1 MNAVKNLSTL
11 IDALEK
17 IASLPTQEILDNPQL
32 QKDIRKALSVTN
44 IEGMINQ
51 FMSDAIDQSQQRQY
65 DTKSDVNKLLHLYAR
80 RESERMIGVVPTV
93 YETKVVEDGFKADMT
108 AVTKNVKGIEPSLDK
123 EFASAYN
130 AIYADGAVKINTAGD
145 PALLGSYID
154 YTPYRANM
162 AEYLAVPTLSE
173 MVDKPLALALKKMP
187 KIVSQNKILVERV
200 EKFFKRVQMRSV
212 LKDAM
217 FYSLLSPRGSLTVP
231 IKRSGKIT
239 FNVFND
245 TQFSYG
251 AGKSFSGIT
260 QQYDPTRVGALYCMG
275 AQLRHGVSAFFLCP
289 GYDPLFGVG
298 LNRVPQLRSAAEAWN
313 LYVHVLKILLVRSQV
328 IIEKMEGDIQT
339 DTMLSKMRSQ
349 LQRLSQTM
357 GVSTPI
363 EQPRGMALD
372 IMTNNIGPGTAD
384 IASVFKEFV
393 GSVTGVAPE
402 YFFGGGNSNYS
413 QAAFQIASTN
423 ENINSRYQE
432 SQIEPILRFAINTAI
447 AEDSEFA
454 NIGAAENDFE
464 IEFESIYDETEAEKA
479 ELANKRT
486 DTLIRQRDFPELEE
500 AYKKL
505 GLLRDDISFKGLAPD
520 HNEDD
525 NEDPKDGNPGPG
537 ETEKSVLSNPL
548 T

>member
-1 MNAVKNLSTL
+1 MNAFKNLSTF

-17 IASLPTQEILDNPQL
+17 IASLPTQEILDNPKL
-32 QKDIRKALSVTN
+32 KADIRNALSVTN

-51 FMSDAIDQSQQRQY
+51 FMSDAINQSQQREY
-65 DTKSDVNKLLHLYAR
+65 DTRSDVNKLLHLYAQ
-80 RESERMIGVVPTV
+80 REAQKMTGMSPKV
-93 YETKVVEDGFKADMT
+93 YETKLVEDGFNPDM
-108 AVTKNVKGIEPSLDK
+108 AVVTKNVKGITQSLEKD
-123 EFASAYN
+123 FATAFN
-130 AIYADGAVKINTAGD
+130 AIYSDGAVKINTPGD

-187 KIVSQNKILVERV
+187 KIVSKNNVLVERV
-200 EKFFKRVQMRSV
+200 EKFFKRVQMKNV

-260 QQYDPTRVGALYCMG
+260 QQYDPTRVGNLYCMG
-275 AQLRHGVSAFFLCP
+275 AQLRHGISAFFLCP

-313 LYVHVLKILLVRSQV
+313 LYVHVLKILLVRSQI

-349 LQRLSQTM
+349 LQRLNQTM

-363 EQPRGMALD
+363 EQPRGMAMD

-423 ENINSRYQE
+423 ENINSRYQVA
-432 SQIEPILRFAINTAI
+432 QIEPILRFAINTAI
-447 AEDSEFA
+447 AEDSEFQG
-454 NIGAAENDFE
+454 IGAEENDFE

-479 ELANKRT
+479 DLENKRT
-486 DTLIRQRDFPELEE
+486 ETLIRQRDYSELEPVF
-500 AYKKL
+500 KKL
-505 GLLRDDISFKGLAPD
+505 GLLRDDVSFKGLEPD

-525 NEDPKDGNPGPG
+525 NEGG
-537 ETEKSVLSNPL
+537 EKSDPDDGKWILSNPL